1 MMGIIRII
9 CMDRDGKN
17 REVLARG
24 IRNSVGLDFN
34 PKDKTRWF
42 AGKQV
47 GGMGDNTP
55 PGEVNRASKAGLH
68 RSGCGADRPRPA
80 AEEDARGP
88 ICIPDF
94 STRLNA

>member
-1 MMGIIRII
+1 MMGIIRT
-9 CMDRDGKN
+9 DRDGKN

-24 IRNSVGLDFN
+24 VRNSVGLDFN

-47 GGMGDNTP
+47 AGMGDNTP

-68 RSGCGADRPRPA
+68 FDTVVQIGADA
-80 AEEDARGP
+80 APIFRARCRGGRASAKMHP
-88 ICIPDF
+88 
-94 STRLNA
+94 